1 MAPERQALDSH
12 SEYEALL
19 DALSTSIAEVP
30 TWQGFLC
37 AARDALGADHAAI
50 VYGLWAER
58 KEADPVFFVD
68 APGSQEAAEA
78 FYQAYMASG
87 RTGTGEACCQTTP
100 AAPDSETMINGL
112 TLQFEENGRTI
123 HVLFWRRAGGERFS
137 EASRHLLTRL
147 MTPLKRGIRVFE
159 RIVNL
164 ERRQIVLNAA
174 IETAD
179 IGVILAT
186 ADGEPLLT
194 NSIADTLLDQKD
206 GLQLVH
212 GRLRAVNQTD
222 TASLLTHI
230 RCMAAEQ
237 QAEHDW
243 RIYTPLALARE
254 TNPLPL
260 TVIVRPGPAFRPL
273 KKPLLRT
280 AMLVL
285 RDPGRRP
292 IIPSATLARLF
303 GLTPAESLLASELA
317 RGASLDEAATNL
329 NISRNTARTQLQS
342 VFMKTG
348 VNRQGELVRMLLTSA
363 AALSR

>member
-1 MAPERQALDSH
+1 MDSH
-12 SEYEALL
+12 FEYEALL

-68 APGSQEAAEA
+68 APHSQEAAEA

-100 AAPDSETMINGL
+100 AAPGSQTMINGL

-194 NSIADTLLDQKD
+194 NSIADTLLNQKD
-206 GLQLVH
+206 GLQLVR

-243 RIYTPLALARE
+243 QIYTPLALARE

-329 NISRNTARTQLQS
+329 SISRNTARTQLQS